1 MFRSL
6 TVRLQFLC
14 LAEISGPGSHILS
27 IWQVPLRRTP
37 HEPQT
42 VTCNR
47 IDASRTA
54 FSRRHPGPATDGPDH
69 ADDSPDNRDYTHK
82 PRAVYAWNDSGDAA
96 RDGSRTDA
104 ANYTRYNQPWKFD
117 NNAR

>member
-1 MFRSL
+1 MFQPLTFRS
-6 TVRLQFLC
+6 QFLC

-42 VTCNR
+42 VIRNPT
-47 IDASRTA
+47 DASRTA
-54 FSRRHPGPATDGPDH
+54 FSGRHSGPA
-69 ADDSPDNRDYTHK
+69 ADVSNHTNIAVEHPDNAHNAYLARRESAGNNSRDAT
-82 PRAVYAWNDSGDAA
+82 

-104 ANYTRYNQPWKFD
+104 ANYTGHYQPW
-117 NNAR
+117 